1 MSDKKPSGNMLW
13 GGRFTGETTPSPHA
27 PPPHPTPYTPANPLS
42 PQAAS
47 TP

>member
-27 PPPHPTPYTPANPLS
+27 PTRPTPYTPANPLS